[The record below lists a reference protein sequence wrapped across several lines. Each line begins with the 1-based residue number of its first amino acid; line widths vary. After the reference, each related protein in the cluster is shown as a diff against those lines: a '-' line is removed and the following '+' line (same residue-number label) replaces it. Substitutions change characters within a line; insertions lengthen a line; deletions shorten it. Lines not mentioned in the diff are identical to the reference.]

1 MHNKKKFIVSS
12 FYKFVHVTE
21 PDTMKI
27 LLERKLTKYDVKGTF
42 IIGNEGI
49 NGSFSS
55 IRNNVSKI
63 CKIIESL
70 IRTKLKFKLQE
81 TDCHTFLRLKIKLKK
96 EIVTM
101 GKKNIDPK
109 NNSGERL
116 DPESW
121 EKLIEMKDSIIIDTR
136 NEYESDVGSFSS
148 SIETKTKN
156 FRDFPKWIKKNRQK
170 LKNKKIGMFCT
181 GGIRCEKASNYLIN
195 LGYENVYQLEG
206 GIIEYLKETKN
217 KKKMW
222 HGECFVFDERITI
235 NEKLEKGSYHQCFA
249 CRSAVTDEE
258 KDSKYFKPGVS
269 CPKCYKQ
276 TSPKQKA
283 RYQER
288 QKQILIAKQKGIKH
302 LGD

>member
-1 MHNKKKFIVSS
+1 
-12 FYKFVHVTE
+12 
-21 PDTMKI
+21 MKI

-42 IIGNEGI
+42 IIGSEGI

-55 IRNNVSKI
+55 IKKNVTKV

-70 IRTKLKFKLQE
+70 ILTKLKFKLQE
-81 TDCHTFLRLKIKLKK
+81 SDCHTFLRLKIKLKK

-109 NNSGERL
+109 NNSGKRL

-121 EKLIEMKDSIIIDTR
+121 EKLIERKDSIIIDTR

-156 FRDFPKWIKKNRQK
+156 FRDFPKWIKQNKQK

-181 GGIRCEKASNYLIN
+181 GGIRCEKATNYLIN
-195 LGYENVYQLEG
+195 LGYKNVYQLEG

-222 HGECFVFDERITI
+222 HGECFVFDERVTI

-249 CRSAVTDEE
+249 CRSALTDEE
-258 KDSKYFKPGVS
+258 KGSKYFKPGIS
-269 CPKCYKQ
+269 CPKCHKQ
-276 TSPKQKA
+276 TSSKQKA

-288 QKQILIAKQKGIKH
+288 QKQILISKQKGIKH
-302 LGD
+302 LGG

>member
-42 IIGNEGI
+42 IIGSEGI

-55 IRNNVSKI
+55 IKKNVTKV

-70 IRTKLKFKLQE
+70 ILTKLKFKLQE
-81 TDCHTFLRLKIKLKK
+81 SDCHTFLRLKIKLKK

-109 NNSGERL
+109 NNSGKRL

-121 EKLIEMKDSIIIDTR
+121 EKLIERKDSIIIDTR

-156 FRDFPKWIKKNRQK
+156 FRDFPKWIKQNKQK
-170 LKNKKIGMFCT
+170 LKNKKMGMFCT
-181 GGIRCEKASNYLIN
+181 RGIRCEKASNYLIN
-195 LGYENVYQLEG
+195 LGYKNVYQLEG

-222 HGECFVFDERITI
+222 HGECFVFDERVTI

-249 CRSAVTDEE
+249 CRSALTDEE
-258 KDSKYFKPGVS
+258 KGSKYFKPGIS
-269 CPKCYKQ
+269 CPKCHKQ
-276 TSPKQKA
+276 TSSKQKA

-288 QKQILIAKQKGIKH
+288 QKQILISKQKGIKH
-302 LGD
+302 LGG